1 MKSILKTLSL
11 VVCFFMTASLSA
23 LAGNSDYY
31 TKLNATATPTGAGLV
46 YASTSNEAPAAD
58 AYQETVSTSAT
69 VDSRNHTYFLF
80 AKPAAGHKLEGW
92 YTDAECTTAAETT
105 KDGDVYSYTVNA
117 GQNATSEAAATE
129 FNVYAKF
136 IEALDAYSSTLNVHV
151 VGPEGCT
158 ISVNGGASS
167 GNASGSM
174 LNTIDSEQRYTVSL
188 GTDTRLNCRFV
199 GWFTDEACT
208 EYISRAKTLDYDVVA
223 TSTDADA
230 PTQFHL
236 YAKFEAFNE
245 YQLRNGSFEDWET
258 VSGRT
263 STSTVTGEEPLGWS
277 SFITATGAM
286 ATTVRAVQL
295 RKDSTEVRN
304 GQFSA
309 RLNARSVMGIA
320 MAQGNMTTGCINGG
334 GMSATNAND
343 NFNYTNED
351 GDEQAMYFAGRPD
364 AMKVWIKSSC
374 SGTVKIAAFL
384 HEKGYFQDPVNGN
397 VAKQVPMVASAE
409 IAPESNDLTWTE
421 YTVPFVYA
429 SDADPYYALVSFATS
444 SVPGKGNASDYMFID
459 DVTMVYNSELDV
471 VTFDGREVT
480 FNDGAA
486 KVLGDYDADLLSL
499 TSNGVAATI
508 ETAYNEE
515 TRTLTICVKGQDIS
529 VNPENIHVYTL
540 EFVKPM
546 GPQGDNVNGNLFF
559 SEAETLDDVLTTTIT
574 FDNYF
579 EVAKGQLEPL
589 AVVFDGTGLP
599 YAFLYAPYAG
609 SYEIAGNVVKLH
621 FAKMAELDAQ
631 LQAAANKVLGKIGA
645 FKSEGKACMVVSA
658 KSFCLDAAYDNT
670 IIVKDYEFTGEGGTV
685 TGIEALP
692 STSVTAPAFDL
703 QGRRTNAHHGVLLQ
717 NGKKV
722 VR

>member
-1 MKSILKTLSL
+1 MKSLLKTLSL

-23 LAGNSDYY
+23 LAGGGSTTYY
-31 TKLNATATPTGAGLV
+31 TKVNATATPTGAGLV
-46 YASTSNEAPAAD
+46 YASTTADAPAAD
-58 AYQETVSTSAT
+58 AYQETVSVSNSA
-69 VDSRNHTYFLF
+69 DSRSQNYFLF
-80 AKPAAGHKLEGW
+80 AKPAAGQKLEGW
-92 YTDAECTTAAETT
+92 YTNADCTAPAQTT
-105 KDGDVYSYTVNA
+105 KDGDVYRYTVSA
-117 GQNATSEAAATE
+117 ATNATSAAAAST

-136 IEALDAYSSTLNVHV
+136 IEALDAYSSTLNVHI

-158 ISVNGGASS
+158 VSVNGGASS
-167 GNASGSM
+167 AS
-174 LNTIDSEQRYTVSL
+174 LLETVDPEQRYTVSV
-188 GTDTRLNCRFV
+188 GADSRLNCRFV

-208 EYISRAKTLDYDVVA
+208 EYISRAKAINYDVTA
-223 TSTDADA
+223 LSTDAAA

-245 YQLRNGSFEDWET
+245 FQLRNSSFENWEG
-258 VSGRT
+258 VSEGGT
-263 STSTVTGEEPLGWS
+263 SGEEPLCWN

-286 ATTVRAVQL
+286 AGTVRAVQL
-295 RKDSTEVRN
+295 RKDSTEVHN

-309 RLNARSVMGIA
+309 RLNARSVLGLA

-343 NFNYTNED
+343 NYNYTNEA

-384 HEKGYFQDPVNGN
+384 HEKGYFQDPINGN
-397 VAKQVPMVASAE
+397 VAKQVPMVASGE
-409 IAPESNDLTWTE
+409 IAPASNDLTWTE
-421 YTVPFVYA
+421 YTVPFTYA
-429 SDADPYYALVSFATS
+429 SDNDPYYALVSFATS
-444 SVPGKGNASDYMFID
+444 SIPGKGSASDYMFID

-471 VTFDGREVT
+471 VTFDGHEVT
-480 FNDGAA
+480 FANGAA

-508 ETAYNEE
+508 ETAYDEE
-515 TRTLTICVKGQDIS
+515 TRTLTICVKGQDIAY
-529 VNPENIHVYTL
+529 NPENVHVYTL

-546 GPQGDNVNGNLFF
+546 GPQGDNINGNLFF
-559 SEAETLDDVLTTTIT
+559 SEAESIDDVLNTTIT

-579 EVAKGQLEPL
+579 EVTKGQLEPL
-589 AVVFDGTGLP
+589 AVVFDAVGEP

-609 SYEIAGNVVKLH
+609 SYEIADNVVTLH
-621 FAKMAELDAQ
+621 FVKMADLSAQ
-631 LQAAANKVLGKIGA
+631 LQAAANKVLAKIGA
-645 FKSEGKACMVVSA
+645 FKAEGKACMVVSA
-658 KSFCLDAAYDNT
+658 KSFYLDGTYDNT
-670 IIVKDYEFTGEGGTV
+670 IIVNDYEFTGEGGTV
-685 TGIEALP
+685 TGIETLP

-703 QGRRTNAHHGVLLQ
+703 LGRRTNAQRGIVLQ
-717 NGKKV
+717 NGKVV